1 MKNLIKI
8 NATCKSGDMVIMDRK
23 MCLRRKRIMS
33 LLPSPF
39 RYQTVLRVYLKTS
52 SQ

>member
-1 MKNLIKI
+1 MSKE
-8 NATCKSGDMVIMDRK
+8 
-23 MCLRRKRIMS
+23 KRIMS

-52 SQ
+52 SNWVNVSGYPSYAGQLGSESLE